1 MMRKLWVVLLVL
13 TIMLGPVSGFWSKPA
28 QANTGPKIS
37 LCAAEPWDNDFCQS
51 GNPSPPDTSGLSNIG
66 NQARLQNT
74 QQNATPNKTDSRV
87 SNFFHRILRALWG
100 VIFPESF

>member
-1 MMRKLWVVLLVL
+1 MNRKLWVGLLVL
-13 TIMLGPVSGFWSKPA
+13 TFMLGSVSGFWSKPA
-28 QANTGPKIS
+28 SANTGS
-37 LCAAEPWDNDFCQS
+37 ERLLCAAEPWNNDLCQS

-74 QQNATPNKTDSRV
+74 QQNATPKRAESGA
-87 SNFFHRILRALWG
+87 SNLFHRLLHILWG